1 MKVADLFARLSLKPD
16 VKSFEMGD
24 KLLTRVKQGVAGL
37 LAYASV
43 SWAKGLIS
51 QTVELGGAIADL
63 SQKVGVPAETLQ
75 QLGYAAQ
82 LSGGSMESLG
92 NSLGKL
98 AKLASDA
105 GKGSKEASSTFSKM
119 GIKVKET
126 DGSLRPVEDLLG
138 DIAEHIAS
146 LPDGTEKTAKAM
158 AVFGRSGKDLIP
170 LLNEGREGIDEL
182 RKEFVDL
189 GAQIDGETAS
199 SLEEFGDQQD
209 KIGVALDGIRN
220 QLVIGILPHLK
231 EMVETWVQWFK
242 VNRLIIKQR
251 IDTLLKILVPIFKL
265 VAKFAGIAFD
275 VIGGLIDLIYDW
287 GRNLKWFW
295 DNFQVAIGGAIGM
308 FLALKAASVSA
319 ALASAAAWALPL
331 AAIAA
336 IALVGNSIFRW
347 AQGKDS
353 AIGDIHKGLVRMFV
367 DAIAFWSD
375 AIGGFFDRFW
385 AKIDET
391 AKRFR
396 DILPEEVQKFLGIDS
411 DATNE
416 RDAER
421 RAAEISRQQNI
432 PIELAR
438 SQLAGD
444 SERQRLNKLGPFPL
458 WTNQNVEK
466 PEYNFA
472 GGNVRTQTGIATR
485 QAIVNA
491 TINVNG
497 GNGDPITIAKA
508 VQDQING
515 LLKTAN
521 AATTE

>member
-24 KLLTRVKQGVAGL
+24 KLLTRVKQGIAGL
-37 LAYASV
+37 AAYASIN
-43 SWAKGLIS
+43 WAKGLIN
-51 QTVELGGAIADL
+51 QTVELGGKIADL
-63 SQKVGVPAETLQ
+63 SQQVGVPIEQLQ
-75 QLGYAAQ
+75 QLGYAAK
-82 LSGGSMESLG
+82 LSGGSMESIG
-92 NSLGKL
+92 SSLGRLSK
-98 AKLASDA
+98 KMFDAS
-105 GKGSKEASSTFSKM
+105 KGSAEASKTFSRLGVK
-119 GIKVKET
+119 IKNS
-126 DGSLRPVEDLLG
+126 DGSLRASADVFTDLADAISKLPE
-138 DIAEHIAS
+138 AE
-146 LPDGTEKTAKAM
+146 KAGAAM
-158 AVFGRSGKDLIP
+158 DVFGRSGKDLLP
-170 LLNEGREGIDEL
+170 LINEGKEGIQAL
-182 RKEFVDL
+182 REEFVEL
-189 GAQIDGETAS
+189 GAQISEEDAKA
-199 SLEEFGDQQD
+199 LEAYGDEVD
-209 KIGVALDGIRN
+209 KVGVAFEGIRN
-220 QLVIGILPHLK
+220 QLVIGVLPYLK

-242 VNRLIIKQR
+242 LNRLIIKQR

-308 FLALKAASVSA
+308 FLALKAASISA

-396 DILPEEVQKFLGIDS
+396 DILPEEVQKFLGIDAHS
-411 DATNE
+411 TDIRDRE
-416 RDAER
+416 RE
-421 RAAEISRQQNI
+421 AAEIARKQNI
-432 PIELAR
+432 PIEMAR
-438 SQLAGD
+438 VQLAND
-444 SERQRLNKLGPFPL
+444 DERARGKAFGNWFGEINGKRMLSPYGGAAGP
-458 WTNQNVEK
+458 T
-466 PEYNFA
+466 A
-472 GGNVRTQTGIATR
+472 TATGMATR

-521 AATTE
+521 AATVE